1 MHDEES
7 DKERALTSEDTSS
20 DERFGEQ
27 LVGLNLSLLH
37 TDFRLSISSTQV
49 HVEIFRYRQTI
60 FVLVLL

>member
-7 DKERALTSEDTSS
+7 DKEGALTSEDTSS

-27 LVGLNLSLLH
+27 LVSLNLSLLH
-37 TDFRLSISSTQV
+37 ADFKLSISSTQV
-49 HVEIFRYRQTI
+49 HVKIIRYKQTI

>member
-7 DKERALTSEDTSS
+7 DKEGALTSEDTSS

-27 LVGLNLSLLH
+27 LVSLNLSLLH
-37 TDFRLSISSTQV
+37 TDFKLSISSTHV
-49 HVEIFRYRQTI
+49 HVKRIRYKQTI